1 MDTLR
6 RNASEL
12 CIPFSVA
19 NKRQDG
25 DGATAGPDLL
35 IFLNQGALLQ
45 SAAMMESR
53 TIVIPAAADSGAE
66 IPVTTIRGTRPGPV
80 LALVAGN
87 HGYEYPPILALQRVR
102 ARIAPEQLAGTA
114 ILVHVANMP
123 SFLGRTVY
131 FSPIDG
137 KNLNRCYPGKP
148 DGTVSERIAHAIT
161 TQVIEPCDYL
171 LDLHCG
177 DGNESLRPYVY
188 RTVTGNPRMDDEI
201 ASLALAFGIDHIV
214 VDRNRPADPARSVY
228 CSTTAITRGKP
239 AITIESGYLGNTDE
253 ESVERIVSG
262 VLGVMHKLKML
273 AEGPPPVGRP
283 VYLDPVEVLSSP
295 ATGIL
300 YPHVERDQEVS
311 PGTILAHI
319 TDFFGATV
327 AEIRAPFDGVVLYV
341 VATPPITKGQPVACV
356 GRRSGAEVLH

>member
-1 MDTLR
+1 M
-6 RNASEL
+6 
-12 CIPFSVA
+12 
-19 NKRQDG
+19 
-25 DGATAGPDLL
+25 
-35 IFLNQGALLQ
+35 LQ
-45 SAAMMESR
+45 SR
-53 TIVIPAAADSGAE
+53 TIVIPAGVDSGTE
-66 IPVTTIRGTRPGPV
+66 IPVTTIRGAQPGPT

-102 ARIAPEQLAGTA
+102 ARIAPERLSGTA

-137 KNLNRCYPGKP
+137 KNLNRAYPGTP
-148 DGTVSERIAHAIT
+148 AGTVSERIAHAIT

-177 DGNESLRPYVY
+177 EGNESLRPYVY
-188 RTVTGNPRMDDEI
+188 QTVTGVPQMDDAI
-201 ASLALAFGIDHIV
+201 ARLVLAFGIDHIV
-214 VDRNRPADPARSVY
+214 VDRNRPTDPARSVY

-239 AITIESGYLGNTDE
+239 AVTIESGFLGNTDE
-253 ESVERIVSG
+253 DSVERIVSG
-262 VLGVMHKLKML
+262 VFGVMRELKMV
-273 AEGPPPVGRP
+273 AEGPPPVERP

-300 YPHVERDQEVS
+300 YPHVERDREVS
-311 PGTILAHI
+311 QGALLAHI
-319 TDFFGATV
+319 TDFFGATT
-327 AEIRAPFDGVVLYV
+327 AEVRAPFDGVVLYV

-356 GRRSGAEVLH
+356 GQRRSEPVSK